1 MMNTIKKLKAVL
13 ARRALFLLLL
23 GVASFIAGCATTESE
38 NESSRPWNT
47 PKSWENGLPAGLY
60 EGR

>member
-1 MMNTIKKLKAVL
+1 MNTVKKLKTVL
-13 ARRALFLLLL
+13 ARRVLFLLLL
-23 GVASFIAGCATTESE
+23 GVASFIVGCATTESE